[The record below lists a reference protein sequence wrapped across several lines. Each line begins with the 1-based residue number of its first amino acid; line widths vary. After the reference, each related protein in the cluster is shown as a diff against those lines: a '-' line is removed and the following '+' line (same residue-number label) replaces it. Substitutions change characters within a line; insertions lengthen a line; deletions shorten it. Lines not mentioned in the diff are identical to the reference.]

1 MREVV
6 VIPTCF
12 RPELLAWCLRRLS
25 EASTCPNVLICADIE
40 ANLKET
46 EYVRDKFFPSA
57 DILHAKP
64 HIQVHSG
71 CWNILNAIKIG
82 ASFADSVYLI
92 EEDVMIFPNQ
102 FFRWHRAQ
110 SDEVSCGRRLANFPY
125 YTNPG
130 SYLRRPL
137 LNQLIPHITDEYF
150 QDTVAYCEANF
161 PPAPYTSTL
170 DDGLIRRVIEWCG
183 FDCAFPPSP
192 ICAHQGFFWYGR
204 LDIVSTAGMT
214 LDEKIDYLPKMHE
227 KILTSPDPRFA
238 RYCSDFEPFW
248 ASPAHERQ
256 YKLLLRAA
264 PLNS

>member
-170 DDGLIRRVIEWCG
+170 DDGLIRRVIEWCE
-183 FDCAFPPSP
+183 FDCA
-192 ICAHQGFFWYGR
+192 H
-204 LDIVSTAGMT
+204 
-214 LDEKIDYLPKMHE
+214 
-227 KILTSPDPRFA
+227 LTRRRFA
-238 RYCSDFEPFW
+238 PIKDSSGMGGWISW
-248 ASPAHERQ
+248 AR
-256 YKLLLRAA
+256 RG
-264 PLNS
+264 